1 MNQPLSCAVAW
12 VMRGTWTKVSEADA
26 VLRSEDHTQK
36 LTDKR
41 AILVTLIWKV
51 SKIASFLSLFLPY
64 IFFHTCLHFPHPF
77 VSFIFTKTVCVTRN
91 KNGLGSSL
99 LVKLRQHFIL
109 FYFIRTCLTA
119 LSTCMSVY
127 HICVWC
133 FQMLDEGVISLEP
146 IVMSHHL
153 GCGKQSGYFTRAT
166 PVLNAEPSFFIS
178 GRGIH
183 SVYLPMSILFFYSFW
198 SFT

>member
-12 VMRGTWTKVSEADA
+12 VMRGTWTKVSEAET

-51 SKIASFLSLFLPY
+51 WKIASFLFLFLPY

-109 FYFIRTCLTA
+109 FYSYVFDCFAYMYVCISRMCLM
-119 LSTCMSVY
+119 LSDVRWGCYIPGTNCYESPFGLWETKWVFHKSY
-127 HICVWC
+127 PGLKCRAIFFH
-133 FQMLDEGVISLEP
+133 LRERDSLC
-146 IVMSHHL
+146 L
-153 GCGKQSGYFTRAT
+153 
-166 PVLNAEPSFFIS
+166 SFYV
-178 GRGIH
+178 H
-183 SVYLPMSILFFYSFW
+183 PFFL
-198 SFT
+198 